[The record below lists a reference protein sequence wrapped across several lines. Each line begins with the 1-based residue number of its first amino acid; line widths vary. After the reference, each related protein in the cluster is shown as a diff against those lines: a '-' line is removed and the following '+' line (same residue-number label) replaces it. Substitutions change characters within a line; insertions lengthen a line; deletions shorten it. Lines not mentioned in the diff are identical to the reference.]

1 MTLLTVGLSHRTA
14 PVPVLEQASIAA
26 SDVPKVLAELTASDS
41 ISEVLV
47 LSTCNRVEVYADV
60 SRFHP
65 AVAEISGVL
74 ARLAGLELGALGEYL
89 YVHFA
94 EAAAAHL
101 FEVAAGLDSMVVGE
115 SQVLGQLRS
124 AYTVG
129 TEAAAVGRVLHD
141 VTQSA
146 LRTGKSVHTDTGI
159 DRAGASIVSVG
170 LDRAEALLGG
180 LGGRTLLVVGA
191 GSMGALTAATARRR
205 GLGQLVIANRTEA
218 GAGRLAAAVRGRAV
232 GLGDTD
238 RLRAAIAAADVVVS
252 CTGSTGVVLTAED
265 VSARGGRPLVVL
277 DLALP
282 RDVDPAVALAPDV
295 HYVDLEVLRGA
306 GAMVSD
312 AQVQAATDL
321 VAEQVRIYLDE
332 QLKLAVAPTVTALR
346 ARASQV
352 VDAELRRLDGRL
364 PDLDDTTRREVS
376 HAVRRAV
383 EKVLHA
389 PTVRVKEMAATPDG
403 DLYAATLRALFD
415 LDPTSPQLV
424 TELRPKARSAIG
436 DHRPDGAS

>member
-1 MTLLTVGLSHRTA
+1 
-14 PVPVLEQASIAA
+14 
-26 SDVPKVLAELTASDS
+26 
-41 ISEVLV
+41 
-47 LSTCNRVEVYADV
+47 
-60 SRFHP
+60 
-65 AVAEISGVL
+65 
-74 ARLAGLELGALGEYL
+74 
-89 YVHFA
+89 
-94 EAAAAHL
+94 
-101 FEVAAGLDSMVVGE
+101 
-115 SQVLGQLRS
+115 
-124 AYTVG
+124 
-129 TEAAAVGRVLHD
+129 
-141 VTQSA
+141 
-146 LRTGKSVHTDTGI
+146 
-159 DRAGASIVSVG
+159 
-170 LDRAEALLGG
+170 
-180 LGGRTLLVVGA
+180 
-191 GSMGALTAATARRR
+191 
-205 GLGQLVIANRTEA
+205 
-218 GAGRLAAAVRGRAV
+218 
-232 GLGDTD
+232 GDTD